1 MLQLPYSRVDRIAKL
16 IPIQGTKPV
25 SLNEALETEEALI
38 EEAKNDEQVSRM
50 LNISRELEGVLRN
63 ASTHAAGIVIGD
75 RKLVEL
81 VPLYQDPRSDM
92 PATQFTK
99 DWVEKAGL
107 VKFDF
112 LGLKTLTIIN
122 EAVSLVNSTS
132 SANFD
137 INKILFIY
145 FLIFKRLI

>member
-1 MLQLPYSRVDRIAKL
+1 M
-16 IPIQGTKPV
+16 
-25 SLNEALETEEALI
+25 ETEEALI

-75 RKLVEL
+75 RRLVEL

-112 LGLKTLTIIN
+112 LGLKTLTIIS

-132 SANFD
+132 SSD
-137 INKILFIY
+137 
-145 FLIFKRLI
+145 LI